1 MHAQP
6 LITSALDMTCHDR
19 LEISSVNG
27 IQQLAPGQ
35 SPLPLYV
42 QIRDSLRQQILEG
55 SYAVHSRLPS
65 ENQLMQA
72 YGVSR
77 ITIRQALRDLH
88 NEGLVFSAQGKG
100 TYVSKPK
107 AVQNV
112 QRLQGFGEAMAA
124 QGYEATARLLSIQQR
139 KAPKA
144 VVAALHLAPGEDVV
158 EVKRVRYLNREAVC
172 VENSYFPL
180 DIGRR
185 LFGLDLSGD
194 IFPMLE
200 NLFGIALGRADIG
213 LDAMLADDEVQHLLG
228 LKAGEAIL
236 RVERLTHDRGGRP
249 IDFEY
254 LCYRGDSFKYQ
265 FRVDRK

>member
-1 MHAQP
+1 
-6 LITSALDMTCHDR
+6 MT
-19 LEISSVNG
+19 NAT
-27 IQQLAPGQ
+27 QFMAGQ

-42 QIRDSLRQQILEG
+42 QIRDSLRRQILDG
-55 SYAVHSRLPS
+55 TYQVHERLPS
-65 ENQLMQA
+65 ENEMMSVF
-72 YGVSR
+72 GVSR

-100 TYVSKPK
+100 TFVSKPK

-112 QRLQGFGEAMAA
+112 QRLEGFGEAMAA
-124 QGYEATARLLSIQQR
+124 QGYEASARVLSIQQL

-144 VVAALHLAPGEDVV
+144 VAASLDLQPGDEVI
-158 EVKRVRYLNREAVC
+158 EVKRVRYLNRSPVC
-172 VENSYFPL
+172 IENSYFPM

-185 LFGLDLSGD
+185 MFSLDLSGD

-200 NLFGIALGRADIG
+200 NLFGIPLGGADIS
-213 LDAMLADDEVQHLLG
+213 LDSILADDEAQQYLN
-228 LKAGEAIL
+228 LKTGEAIL
-236 RVERLTHDRGGRP
+236 RVERLTHNRDGRP

-265 FRVDRK
+265 FRIDRK

>member
-1 MHAQP
+1 
-6 LITSALDMTCHDR
+6 MTANEHF
-19 LEISSVNG
+19 S
-27 IQQLAPGQ
+27 PGD

-42 QIRDSLRQQILEG
+42 QIRDSLRRKILEG
-55 SYAVHSRLPS
+55 SYAVHERLPS
-65 ENQLMQA
+65 ENEMMNLF
-72 YGVSR
+72 GVSR

-124 QGYEATARLLSIQQR
+124 QGYEATARLLSIR
-139 KAPKA
+139 ECKPSKA
-144 VVAALHLAPGEDVV
+144 VVAALQLPHGDEVV
-158 EVKRVRYLNREAVC
+158 EVKRVRYLNRDAVC
-172 VENSYFPL
+172 LESSYFPL
-180 DIGRR
+180 DIGRP
-185 LFGLDLSGD
+185 LFSRDLSGD

-200 NLFGIALGRADIG
+200 NLFGIPLGHAEIS
-213 LDAMLADDEVQHLLG
+213 LDATLADDDTQSLLD
-228 LKAGEAIL
+228 LKSSEPIL
-236 RVERLTHDRGGRP
+236 RVERLTHNRSGRP

-254 LCYRGDSFKYQ
+254 LCYRGDAFKYQ

>member
-1 MHAQP
+1 MAEH
-6 LITSALDMTCHDR
+6 
-19 LEISSVNG
+19 
-27 IQQLAPGQ
+27 

-42 QIRDSLRQQILEG
+42 QIRDRLRRDILDG
-55 SYAVHSRLPS
+55 TYQVHERLPS
-65 ENQLMQA
+65 ENEMMGVF
-72 YGVSR
+72 GVSR

-100 TYVSKPK
+100 TFVSKPK

-112 QRLQGFGEAMAA
+112 QRLEGFGEAMAA
-124 QGYEATARLLSIQQR
+124 QGYEASARVLSIQQL

-144 VVAALHLAPGEDVV
+144 VVAALDLQPGEDTI
-158 EVKRVRYLNREAVC
+158 EVKRVRYLNRSPVC
-172 VENSYFPL
+172 IENSYFPM

-185 LFGLDLSGD
+185 MFGLDLSGD

-200 NLFGIALGRADIG
+200 NLFGIPLGGADIS
-213 LDAMLADDEVQHLLG
+213 LDAIMADDEAQQFLN
-228 LKAGEAIL
+228 LKTGEAIL
-236 RVERLTHDRGGRP
+236 RVERLTHNRDGRP

-265 FRVDRK
+265 FRIDRK

>member
-1 MHAQP
+1 MNQ
-6 LITSALDMTCHDR
+6 
-19 LEISSVNG
+19 G
-27 IQQLAPGQ
+27 IHPMAEH

-42 QIRDSLRQQILEG
+42 QIRDRLRCDILDG
-55 SYAVHSRLPS
+55 TYQVHERLPS
-65 ENQLMQA
+65 ENEMMGVF
-72 YGVSR
+72 GVSR

-100 TYVSKPK
+100 TFVSKPK

-112 QRLQGFGEAMAA
+112 QRLEGFGEAMAA
-124 QGYEATARLLSIQQR
+124 QGYEASARVLSIQQL

-144 VVAALHLAPGEDVV
+144 VVAALDLQPGEDTI
-158 EVKRVRYLNREAVC
+158 EVKRVRYLNRSPVC
-172 VENSYFPL
+172 IENSYFPM

-185 LFGLDLSGD
+185 MFGLDLSGD

-200 NLFGIALGRADIG
+200 NLFGIPLGGADIS
-213 LDAMLADDEVQHLLG
+213 LDAIMADDEAQQFLN
-228 LKAGEAIL
+228 LKTGEAIL
-236 RVERLTHDRGGRP
+236 RVERLTHNRDGRP

-265 FRVDRK
+265 FRIDRK

>member
-1 MHAQP
+1 MSNVTQMKA
-6 LITSALDMTCHDR
+6 
-19 LEISSVNG
+19 
-27 IQQLAPGQ
+27 GQ

-42 QIRDSLRQQILEG
+42 QIRDSLRRQILDG
-55 SYAVHSRLPS
+55 TYQVHERLPS
-65 ENQLMQA
+65 ENDMMNVF
-72 YGVSR
+72 GVSR

-100 TYVSKPK
+100 TFVSKPK

-112 QRLQGFGEAMAA
+112 QRLEGFGEAMAA
-124 QGYEATARLLSIQQR
+124 QGYEASARVLSIQQL

-144 VVAALHLAPGEDVV
+144 VAASLDLQPGDEVI
-158 EVKRVRYLNREAVC
+158 EVKRVRYLNRSPVC
-172 VENSYFPL
+172 IENSYFPM

-185 LFGLDLSGD
+185 MFSLDLSGD

-200 NLFGIALGRADIG
+200 NLFGIPLGGADIS
-213 LDAMLADDEVQHLLG
+213 LDSILADDEAQQYLSI
-228 LKAGEAIL
+228 KTGEAIL
-236 RVERLTHDRGGRP
+236 RVERLTHNRDGRP

-265 FRVDRK
+265 FRIDRK

>member
-1 MHAQP
+1 
-6 LITSALDMTCHDR
+6 MTNATQ
-19 LEISSVNG
+19 IM
-27 IQQLAPGQ
+27 AGQ

-42 QIRDSLRQQILEG
+42 QIRDSLRRQILDG
-55 SYAVHSRLPS
+55 TYQVHERLPS
-65 ENQLMQA
+65 ENEMMGVF
-72 YGVSR
+72 GVSR

-100 TYVSKPK
+100 TFVSKPK

-112 QRLQGFGEAMAA
+112 QRLEGFGEAMAA
-124 QGYEATARLLSIQQR
+124 QGYEASARVLSIQQL

-144 VVAALHLAPGEDVV
+144 VAASLDLQPGDEVI
-158 EVKRVRYLNREAVC
+158 EVKRVRYLNRSPVC
-172 VENSYFPL
+172 IENSYFPM

-185 LFGLDLSGD
+185 MFSLDLSGD

-200 NLFGIALGRADIG
+200 NLFGIPLGGADIS
-213 LDAMLADDEVQHLLG
+213 LDSILADDEAQQYLSI
-228 LKAGEAIL
+228 KTGEAIL
-236 RVERLTHDRGGRP
+236 RVERLTHNRDGRP

-265 FRVDRK
+265 FRIDRK

>member
-1 MHAQP
+1 M
-6 LITSALDMTCHDR
+6 
-19 LEISSVNG
+19 NG
-27 IQQLAPGQ
+27 VEQLRPGQ

-42 QIRDSLRQQILEG
+42 QIRDSLRRKILEG
-55 SYAVHSRLPS
+55 SYAIHERLPS
-65 ENQLMQA
+65 ENEMMNA
-72 YGVSR
+72 FGVSR

-124 QGYEATARLLSIQQR
+124 QGYEATARLLSIRQC
-139 KAPKA
+139 KPAKP
-144 VVAALHLAPGEDVV
+144 VIAALQVSAHEEVV
-158 EVKRVRYLNREAVC
+158 EVKRVRYLNREPVC
-172 VENSYFPL
+172 LESSYFPL
-180 DIGRR
+180 DIGQQ
-185 LFGLDLSGD
+185 LFSRDLSGD

-200 NLFGIALGRADIG
+200 NFFGIPLGSADIG
-213 LDAMLADDEVQHLLG
+213 LDAVLADDETHELLG
-228 LKAGEAIL
+228 VKTGEAIL

-265 FRVDRK
+265 FRVERK

>member
-1 MHAQP
+1 M
-6 LITSALDMTCHDR
+6 SR
-19 LEISSVNG
+19 LEELV
-27 IQQLAPGQ
+27 PGQ

-42 QIRDSLRQQILEG
+42 QIRDNLRRKILEG
-55 SYAVHSRLPS
+55 VYAVHERLPS
-65 ENQLMQA
+65 ENEMMNSF
-72 YGVSR
+72 GVSR

-112 QRLQGFGEAMAA
+112 QRLQGFGEAMAS
-124 QGYEATARLLSIQQR
+124 QGYEATALLLSIQQC
-139 KAPKA
+139 KPGKP
-144 VVAALHLAPGEDVV
+144 VVAALSLPAAEDVV
-158 EVKRVRYLNREAVC
+158 EVKRVRYLNRSAVC

-180 DIGRR
+180 DIGRQ
-185 LFGLDLSGD
+185 LFGMDLSGD

-200 NLFGIALGRADIG
+200 NLFGIRLGRADIG
-213 LDAMLADDEVQHLLG
+213 LDAIIADEEAQHFLA
-228 LKAGEAIL
+228 LKAGEPIL

-265 FRVDRK
+265 FRVDRQ

>member
-1 MHAQP
+1 
-6 LITSALDMTCHDR
+6 MTNATQ
-19 LEISSVNG
+19 IM
-27 IQQLAPGQ
+27 AAQ

-42 QIRDSLRQQILEG
+42 QIRDSLRRQILDG
-55 SYAVHSRLPS
+55 TYQVHERLPS
-65 ENQLMQA
+65 ENEMMGVF
-72 YGVSR
+72 GVSR

-100 TYVSKPK
+100 TFVSKPK

-112 QRLQGFGEAMAA
+112 QRLEGFGEAMAA
-124 QGYEATARLLSIQQR
+124 QGYEASARVLSIQQL

-144 VVAALHLAPGEDVV
+144 VAASLDLQPGDEVI
-158 EVKRVRYLNREAVC
+158 EVKRVRYLNRSPVC
-172 VENSYFPL
+172 IENSYFPM

-185 LFGLDLSGD
+185 MFSLDLSGD

-200 NLFGIALGRADIG
+200 NLFGIPLGGADIS
-213 LDAMLADDEVQHLLG
+213 LDSILADDEAQQYLSI
-228 LKAGEAIL
+228 KTGEAIL
-236 RVERLTHDRGGRP
+236 RVERLTHNRDGRP

-265 FRVDRK
+265 FRIDRK

>member
-1 MHAQP
+1 
-6 LITSALDMTCHDR
+6 MT
-19 LEISSVNG
+19 NAP
-27 IQQLAPGQ
+27 QLMAGH

-42 QIRDSLRQQILEG
+42 QIRDSLRRQILDG
-55 SYAVHSRLPS
+55 TYQVHERLPS
-65 ENQLMQA
+65 ENEMMSVF
-72 YGVSR
+72 GVSR

-100 TYVSKPK
+100 TFVSKPK

-112 QRLQGFGEAMAA
+112 QRLEGFGEAMAA
-124 QGYEATARLLSIQQR
+124 QGYEASARVLSIQQR

-144 VVAALHLAPGEDVV
+144 VAASLDLQPGDEVI
-158 EVKRVRYLNREAVC
+158 EVKRVRYLNRSPVC
-172 VENSYFPL
+172 IENSYFPM

-185 LFGLDLSGD
+185 MFSLDLSGD

-200 NLFGIALGRADIG
+200 NLFGIPLGGADIS
-213 LDAMLADDEVQHLLG
+213 LDSILADDEAQQYLN
-228 LKAGEAIL
+228 LKTGEAIL
-236 RVERLTHDRGGRP
+236 RVERLTHNRDGRP

-265 FRVDRK
+265 FRIDRK

>member
-1 MHAQP
+1 M
-6 LITSALDMTCHDR
+6 MV
-19 LEISSVNG
+19 EE
-27 IQQLAPGQ
+27 

-42 QIRDSLRQQILEG
+42 QIRDNLRRQILDG
-55 SYAVHSRLPS
+55 TFQVHERLPS
-65 ENQLMQA
+65 ENTMMKTFR
-72 YGVSR
+72 VSR

-100 TYVSKPK
+100 TFVSKPK

-112 QRLQGFGEAMAA
+112 QRLEGFGEAMAA
-124 QGYEATARLLSIQQR
+124 QGYEASARVLSIQQL

-144 VVAALHLAPGEDVV
+144 VAASLDLEPGDDAV
-158 EVKRVRYLNREAVC
+158 EVKRVRYLNRSAVC
-172 VENSYFPL
+172 VENSYFPM

-185 LFGLDLSGD
+185 MFSLDLSGD

-200 NLFGIALGRADIG
+200 NLFGVPLGGADIS
-213 LDAMLADDEVQHLLG
+213 LDAILADDEAQQHLN
-228 LKAGEAIL
+228 LKSGEAIL
-236 RVERLTHDRGGRP
+236 RVERLTHNREGRP

-265 FRVDRK
+265 FRIDRK

>member
-1 MHAQP
+1 MSAQS
-6 LITSALDMTCHDR
+6 LLTSALDMTCHDR
-19 LEISSVNG
+19 LETPSVNG

-55 SYAVHSRLPS
+55 SYAVHARLPS

-139 KAPKA
+139 KPPKA
-144 VVAALHLAPGEDVV
+144 VVVAL
-158 EVKRVRYLNREAVC
+158 
-172 VENSYFPL
+172 
-180 DIGRR
+180 
-185 LFGLDLSGD
+185 
-194 IFPMLE
+194 
-200 NLFGIALGRADIG
+200 
-213 LDAMLADDEVQHLLG
+213 LADDEVQHLLG

>member
-1 MHAQP
+1 MNQ
-6 LITSALDMTCHDR
+6 
-19 LEISSVNG
+19 G
-27 IQQLAPGQ
+27 ILPMAEH

-42 QIRDSLRQQILEG
+42 QIRDRLRRDILDG
-55 SYAVHSRLPS
+55 TYQVHERLPS
-65 ENQLMQA
+65 ENEMMGVF
-72 YGVSR
+72 GVSR

-100 TYVSKPK
+100 TFVSKPK

-112 QRLQGFGEAMAA
+112 QRLEGFGEAMAA
-124 QGYEATARLLSIQQR
+124 QGYEASARVLSIQQL

-144 VVAALHLAPGEDVV
+144 VMSALDLQPGEDTI
-158 EVKRVRYLNREAVC
+158 EVKRVRYLNRAPVC
-172 VENSYFPL
+172 IENSYFPM

-185 LFGLDLSGD
+185 MFGLDLSGD

-200 NLFGIALGRADIG
+200 NLFGIPLGGADIS
-213 LDAMLADDEVQHLLG
+213 LDAILADDEAQQYLN
-228 LKAGEAIL
+228 LKSGEAIL
-236 RVERLTHDRGGRP
+236 RVERLTHNRDGRP

-265 FRVDRK
+265 FRIDRK